1 MLRQVGLPLLT
12 SALFAG
18 SFIAGKYTTL
28 ELGPLM
34 TTLLR
39 YAIALVFLTLL
50 VVIRQQ
56 SLRLAKTDILP
67 MTLLG
72 VFGVVGYHAFF
83 FLSLRH
89 TAIANSAIINAFSPV
104 ITGLLA
110 AIAIHERLLIKNY
123 VGCGV
128 ALIGVLVLLA
138 RGNLQNLLELQFN
151 RGDLLML
158 AAVLS
163 WAIYALIIKLLSARY
178 SGLTISYYAALSG
191 VVLLIGLTALE
202 GYDQLQT
209 LSIASIWA
217 VIYMGI
223 GASGTG
229 YLLYNLSVGAIGP
242 TKTATSVYSTVPIFV
257 AILAFLFF
265 GQPITGIML
274 GSVALII
281 VGVRLTL
288 APPAHY
294 SHHPPQNTDE
304 C

>member
-1 MLRQVGLPLLT
+1 MLRQVGVPLLT

-39 YAIALVFLTLL
+39 YAIALVFLSLL
-50 VVIRQQ
+50 VAIRKP
-56 SLRLAKTDILP
+56 SLRLAKPDMLP
-67 MTLLG
+67 MALLG

-83 FLSLRH
+83 FLSLRY

-104 ITGLLA
+104 VTGTLA
-110 AIAIHERLLIKNY
+110 AIAIHERLLVKNY

-128 ALIGVLVLLA
+128 ALIGVLILLTQ
-138 RGNLQNLLELQFN
+138 GNLQNLLELQFN
-151 RGDLLML
+151 PGDLLML

-163 WAIYALIIKLLSARY
+163 WAIYALIIKQLSARY

-191 VVLLIGLTALE
+191 LLLLMGLTLFE

-209 LSIASIWA
+209 LSIASVWA
-217 VIYMGI
+217 VLYMGI

-242 TKTATSVYSTVPIFV
+242 TKTATSIYSMVPVFV

-265 GQPITGIML
+265 RQPITGIML
-274 GSVALII
+274 GSVGLII

-288 APPAHY
+288 APATPATLL
-294 SHHPPQNTDE
+294 PPKKR
-304 C
+304 